1 MSSHELEALYG
12 CLAAAVRS
20 EYEAYD
26 ILYTKHPV
34 VSTQNLLALSIP
46 LVSISERVDVQ
57 GA

>member
-1 MSSHELEALYG
+1 MSSHELEPLYG

-26 ILYTKHPV
+26 MLYTKDPA
-34 VSTQNLLALSIP
+34 VSTQSPLALSVA
-46 LVSISERVDVQ
+46 LVSGGERVDVQ